1 MVAGGGPAGFMA
13 AIAAAEAGQR
23 RVLVLES
30 TPEPLGKVL
39 ISGGGRCN
47 VTHACWDPRELVG
60 FYPRGGKA
68 LRGPFSRFAAG
79 DAVSW
84 FDDHGLTLV
93 EEADGRMFPQ
103 ANRSTAVIQCLR
115 QAAERAG
122 VTLRSSE
129 ALQQAGQGPAGG
141 FELTLRSGTQLSA
154 DRLVLVLFVSSF
166 AHLKL
171 LLKIPPSKYVPF
183 TKAFVTAPLGFIVI
197 AVVSQPDNHEP
208 AWTPY

>member
-1 MVAGGGPAGFMA
+1 MPPRSEHWSLVVAGGGPAGFMA
-13 AIAAAEAGQR
+13 AIAAAEAGQQ

-122 VTLRSSE
+122 VTLRSLSLIHISE
-129 ALQQAGQGPAGG
+129 P
-141 FELTLRSGTQLSA
+141 TR
-154 DRLVLVLFVSSF
+154 
-166 AHLKL
+166 
-171 LLKIPPSKYVPF
+171 
-183 TKAFVTAPLGFIVI
+183 
-197 AVVSQPDNHEP
+197 
-208 AWTPY
+208 PY